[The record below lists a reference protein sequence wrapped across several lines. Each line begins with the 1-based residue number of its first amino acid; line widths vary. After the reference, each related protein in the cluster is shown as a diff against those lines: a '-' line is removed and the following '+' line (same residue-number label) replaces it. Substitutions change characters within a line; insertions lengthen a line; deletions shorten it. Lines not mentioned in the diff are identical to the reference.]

1 MLGLW
6 AGTRAEISTSTCW
19 DKVERFHNAVCVG
32 EVKTKLCL
40 GSSSSS
46 SSGSDTSE
54 RRKKRKKKKEKKKQR
69 SKSQSRLVTSNN
81 NARHAPRGRGG
92 GGGHIW
98 AYKFSNRPFNDK
110 TANTPSS
117 HLANLFKFIQDLVLN
132 LLGKNRATC
141 RCLSF

>member
-81 NARHAPRGRGG
+81 NTRHAPRGRGG
-92 GGGHIW
+92 GGWGVIFW
-98 AYKFSNRPFNDK
+98 LDLSLLIFYIK
-110 TANTPSS
+110 TLIKKNWRYIRYRYLFILYPLMSYMGLQILKPS
-117 HLANLFKFIQDLVLN
+117 I
-132 LLGKNRATC
+132 
-141 RCLSF
+141 

>member
-81 NARHAPRGRGG
+81 NTRHAPRGRGG
-92 GGGHIW
+92 EGCHFLAWPFFADIL
-98 AYKFSNRPFNDK
+98 YKNVNKKKLPL
-110 TANTPSS
+110 
-117 HLANLFKFIQDLVLN
+117 H
-132 LLGKNRATC
+132 
-141 RCLSF
+141 